1 MPAPD
6 PTGCRR
12 SDLPPGLSNGLTVI
26 WVALVGIQLAA
37 QAPINGG
44 LARSVGKLPAALIS
58 FLTGLVAITLICLF
72 AGELAQFGDIG
83 DASLPSLFPGLIGA
97 TWVAVATVTISRIGA
112 GAVAAATIAGQLTC
126 SLFVDNFGW
135 VGVETI
141 PVTGLRVLGVVLLLA
156 GTLMVVFRRRY
167 AEDIEGGGRAV
178 VLAMVTMIAAG
189 ALVGFQHPLNAELA
203 ESIGGLD
210 ATLLNFFTGTVLLL
224 LIVVATG
231 QIGGVRRVGEAR
243 WYYLLGGLIGLIT
256 VITALTAVESI
267 GAAGLTAALVTG
279 QLLSSIALDRF
290 GAFGMQR
297 RPVTAVRLTGVVM
310 LVAGT
315 LLTVS

>member
-1 MPAPD
+1 
-6 PTGCRR
+6 
-12 SDLPPGLSNGLTVI
+12 LNHGLTVL

-44 LARSVGKLPAALIS
+44 LGRTVGKLPAALIS
-58 FLTGLVAITLICLF
+58 FLTGLVVITLICLVS
-72 AGELAQFGDIG
+72 GQLGQFGSIA
-83 DASLPSLFPGLIGA
+83 DAPTVAWFPGLIGA

-135 VGVETI
+135 VGVDTI
-141 PVTGLRVLGVVLLLA
+141 PVTGLRVFGAVLLLV
-156 GTLMVVFRRRY
+156 GTVMVVFRRRY
-167 AEDIEGGGRAV
+167 TDDVEGGGRAV
-178 VLAMVTMIAAG
+178 ALAMVTMIAAG
-189 ALVGFQHPLNAELA
+189 AMVGFQHPLNAELA

-210 ATLLNFFTGTVLLL
+210 STLLNFFTGSVLLL
-224 LIVVATG
+224 VIVLVSG
-231 QIGGVRRVGEAR
+231 QIGGVRRVGEVR
-243 WYYLLGGLIGLIT
+243 WYYLLGGLIGLVT
-256 VITALTAVESI
+256 VITALTAVDTI

-279 QLLSSIALDRF
+279 QLLSSVALDRF

-297 RPVTAVRLTGVVM
+297 RPVTAARLTGVVM

>member
-1 MPAPD
+1 M
-6 PTGCRR
+6 
-12 SDLPPGLSNGLTVI
+12 SHWLTVL
-26 WVALVGIQLAA
+26 WVALVGVQLAA

-44 LARSVGKLPAALIS
+44 LGRCVGKLPAALIS
-58 FLTGLVAITLICLF
+58 FLTGLVAISVICLV
-72 AGELAQFGDIG
+72 AGELGQFGDIG
-83 DASLPSLFPGLIGA
+83 EASLPSLFPGLIGA

-135 VGVETI
+135 VGVDTI
-141 PVTGLRVLGVVLLLA
+141 PVTGLRVFGAVLLLA
-156 GTLMVVFRRRY
+156 GTVLVVFRRRY
-167 AEDIEGGGRAV
+167 VDDVDGGGRAV
-178 VLAMVTMIAAG
+178 ALAMVTMVAAG
-189 ALVGFQHPLNAELA
+189 ALVGFQHPLNADLA
-203 ESIGGLD
+203 DSIGGLD
-210 ATLLNFFTGTVLLL
+210 ATLLNFMTGTLLL
-224 LIVVATG
+224 LVLVVVTG
-231 QIGGVRRVGEAR
+231 QIRGVRRVGEAR
-243 WYYLLGGLIGLIT
+243 WYYLLGGLIGLVT
-256 VITALTAVESI
+256 VITALTAVGTI

-279 QLLSSIALDRF
+279 KLLSSIALDRF